1 MPSGPPRRTAA
12 ATFAA
17 ITSSLHG
24 WLPRWLRWIPITW
37 IGFAILGLTA
47 FAIDMSVLTLLHG
60 GIGAPYPVSVTIGY
74 AVASVANFVL
84 NRWLNFQVHG
94 DIAKQS
100 TKQLVVVVSNYLL
113 WILAFSSLLEAVG
126 VQYQV
131 SRVIAAAVEGMYL
144 YLMMRLWVF
153 PRERAKPPAE
163 LEPARTD
170 PHPVTS

>member
-1 MPSGPPRRTAA
+1 MPSGPPRRSAA

-17 ITSSLHG
+17 VTSGLHDR
-24 WLPRWLRWIPITW
+24 LPRWLRWIPITW

-60 GIGAPYPVSVTIGY
+60 AVGVPYPVSVTIGY
-74 AVASVANFVL
+74 GVASVANFIL

-131 SRVIAAAVEGMYL
+131 SRVVAACVEGMYL

-153 PRERAKPPAE
+153 PRGRSKEPAE
-163 LEPARTD
+163 LESARKE
-170 PHPVTS
+170 PHPVAS